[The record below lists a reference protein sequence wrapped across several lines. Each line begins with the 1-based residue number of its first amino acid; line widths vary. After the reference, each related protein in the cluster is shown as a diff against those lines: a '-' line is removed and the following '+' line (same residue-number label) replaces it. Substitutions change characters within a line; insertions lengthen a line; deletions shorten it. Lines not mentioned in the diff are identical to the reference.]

1 MLFEFYHRN
10 DKTREAISRTISVSR
25 LQAAK
30 HFAERKQ
37 LSLKE
42 FLKLFGI
49 KKII

>member
-1 MLFEFYHRN
+1 MLFGFYYRN
-10 DKTREAISRTISVSR
+10 DKAREAISRTISTSR

-37 LSLKE
+37 LPLKE